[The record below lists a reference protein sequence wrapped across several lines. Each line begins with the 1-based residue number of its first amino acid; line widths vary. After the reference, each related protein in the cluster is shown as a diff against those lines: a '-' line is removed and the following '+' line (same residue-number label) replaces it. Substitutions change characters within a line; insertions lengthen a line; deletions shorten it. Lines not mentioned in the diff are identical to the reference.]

1 MATKSKTLK
10 EIIKELNK
18 LVTKDHINQFIEK
31 YYKFIVSSDNNIDGQ
46 SLGETILKGG
56 NDLKMEFGK
65 LPIYFII
72 AHSAYDIN
80 ISDTIEPI
88 LPDDLHSNFFKMPI
102 SQDLSKNKFLIYNA
116 PVGTFG
122 LVSKSTQC
130 INPNELLSA
139 TDILIKETLFNP
151 NIKFQNKLG
160 NYKRR
165 QCSTG
170 RKRNGICHP
179 KDGLNSSFY
188 LPGSTVIE
196 KNHYFYGNK
205 LFGTGLGIIRIN
217 DYGYPTSRHNNTG
230 YKLLKNSTNIP
241 SCFYLSNTKLTEND
255 KLLRDYISFENNNH
269 KSIKISKIIEMGDP
283 GIYISLGCGGLNLN
297 LQDSSDKLY
306 NININKQITDK
317 SNNVLKLYIELIKT
331 INKMIIPNK
340 GMQWDTFCK
349 TISEVKNTRNKSLNI
364 SPILFTSIL
373 TQSQSPKFK
382 NYFANNKVV
391 IDFFNEKKSKK
402 RKRKRGSNKWPGE
415 IKERNSKRPKLKEQN
430 ILNVV
435 KKVESKKKSK
445 KKSKKNI
452 VLDFIQ
458 TVSTRISNYF

>member
-10 EIIKELNK
+10 EIIKELNE

-56 NDLKMEFGK
+56 NDLKMGFGK

-80 ISDTIEPI
+80 MSDTLEPI

-102 SQDLSKNKFLIYNA
+102 SEDLSKNKFLIYNT

-122 LVSKSTQC
+122 LVSTSTQC

-151 NIKFQNKLG
+151 KIKFQNKLG

-179 KDGLNSSFY
+179 KDGLSSSFY

-217 DYGYPTSRHNNTG
+217 DYGYPTRSPISRYNNTG
-230 YKLLKNSTNIP
+230 YTLLKNSTNIP
-241 SCFYLSNTKLTEND
+241 SCFYLSNTKLTDND
-255 KLLRDYISFENNNH
+255 KLLRDIFHS
-269 KSIKISKIIEMGDP
+269 KLKTIK
-283 GIYISLGCGGLNLN
+283 
-297 LQDSSDKLY
+297 
-306 NININKQITDK
+306 
-317 SNNVLKLYIELIKT
+317 VLKY
-331 INKMIIPNK
+331 
-340 GMQWDTFCK
+340 
-349 TISEVKNTRNKSLNI
+349 
-364 SPILFTSIL
+364 
-373 TQSQSPKFK
+373 
-382 NYFANNKVV
+382 
-391 IDFFNEKKSKK
+391 
-402 RKRKRGSNKWPGE
+402 
-415 IKERNSKRPKLKEQN
+415 PKLLKWV
-430 ILNVV
+430 IL
-435 KKVESKKKSK
+435 EY
-445 KKSKKNI
+445 I
-452 VLDFIQ
+452 
-458 TVSTRISNYF
+458 YH